1 MCYAVNVA
9 LHALIFITLVS
20 ITCAECGGKTAVC
33 DLLNGTITLRHGS
46 DTLYLPNTYCEWLIR
61 GKPIKVFYRYALS
74 STMSRSHLTFATM
87 TSTIYAKFPNVNMS

>member
-9 LHALIFITLVS
+9 LHVLIFTGVVGITW
-20 ITCAECGGKTAVC
+20 AECGGKTAIY

-61 GKPIKVFYRYALS
+61 GNIFLHYLLS
-74 STMSRSHLTFATM
+74 SINDVCLILHL
-87 TSTIYAKFPNVNMS
+87 